1 MRQTHPRQLQF
12 HRMPNGREPFTEW
25 YATIH
30 DRSARNRIQKR
41 IDRLEDGNFGDYRS
55 VGAGVFE
62 VRFHFGPGYR
72 IYFAEAENTV
82 VLLCGGDKSS
92 QTRDIER
99 AKDYW
104 LQYKETNQ
112 WKN

>member
-1 MRQTHPRQLQF
+1 MRYTQSRELQF
-12 HRMPNGREPFTEW
+12 YRMPNGREPFTEW
-25 YATIH
+25 YTTIQ
-30 DRSARNRIQKR
+30 DRSTRNKIQKR

-62 VRFHFGPGYR
+62 IRFHFGPGYR
-72 IYFAEAENTV
+72 IYFGEVDDAI

-92 QTRDIER
+92 QARDIER

-104 LQYKETNQ
+104 RQYKEAQ
-112 WKN
+112 